1 MGNSSQHIIHKI
13 NASVYCNVESLPK
26 VKYAQINEL
35 IKAALEELDSEFD
48 AISLG
53 QISRFKEISID
64 IDLKS
69 DHLSLLKS
77 KLKEA
82 LSKEIAAVTDEEA
95 NIDQTAN
102 VRKARNLSSMEILFY
117 FLKTGNLPWTAKEV
131 SMDLEAYSE
140 DRLEVEFIQ
149 PLVKLLQ
156 GNPLTVKR
164 LVNQFSESKL
174 LVLLGLMA
182 TEQFSNEVSVLL
194 DLLNSTGKKYSKI
207 YDIGYRLSI
216 VLFEAVFLEVVHS
229 FGSSKSFD
237 TIWRPVLKQTITTAL
252 KLYPDL
258 DVEIFEEV
266 VLESNHPKVIASF
279 ESIRTIT
286 NFGDSSYIS
295 ESKSMPKN
303 NDLPTKDSNN
313 KLESPTFQMA
323 NIDEDDTRSKSKSEG
338 TIQVL
343 NAGIVLLHPFIAS
356 FFDKVG
362 LTENGQF
369 ISKSCQQRAVCLLH
383 YIATGELEFEEQCL
397 YFQKF
402 ICHYNQEDSIPK
414 DLPISSFEKEE
425 VAHLLQAV
433 LGYWTSLKGT
443 SAQGLRG
450 NFLIRKGVLEHD
462 GNNAIIHVEKK
473 TADIL
478 LKQIPWTL
486 NFAKWPWNPHL
497 LTIKWS

>member
-26 VKYAQINEL
+26 VKYTQINEL

-252 KLYPDL
+252 KLYSDL

-286 NFGDSSYIS
+286 NFEDSSYIS
-295 ESKSMPKN
+295 ESKSMP
-303 NDLPTKDSNN
+303 T
-313 KLESPTFQMA
+313 
-323 NIDEDDTRSKSKSEG
+323 
-338 TIQVL
+338 
-343 NAGIVLLHPFIAS
+343 
-356 FFDKVG
+356 DKG
-362 LTENGQF
+362 
-369 ISKSCQQRAVCLLH
+369 
-383 YIATGELEFEEQCL
+383 
-397 YFQKF
+397 
-402 ICHYNQEDSIPK
+402 
-414 DLPISSFEKEE
+414 
-425 VAHLLQAV
+425 
-433 LGYWTSLKGT
+433 
-443 SAQGLRG
+443 
-450 NFLIRKGVLEHD
+450 
-462 GNNAIIHVEKK
+462 
-473 TADIL
+473 
-478 LKQIPWTL
+478 
-486 NFAKWPWNPHL
+486 
-497 LTIKWS
+497 